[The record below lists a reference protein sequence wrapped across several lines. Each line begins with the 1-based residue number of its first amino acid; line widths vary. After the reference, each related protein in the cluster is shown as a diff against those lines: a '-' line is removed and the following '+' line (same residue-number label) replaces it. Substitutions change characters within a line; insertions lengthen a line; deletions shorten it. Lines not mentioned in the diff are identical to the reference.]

1 MRRRLFRTALF
12 SAAALATSCS
22 SAGSA
27 TTSSTAAVKV
37 SIETSMPTSATSVIS
52 PVSDPPPTVA
62 PGVVLGLELSVGGVG
77 DIAFGATPD
86 VAIGVLSAAL
96 GAPISD
102 LAANFPTLID
112 GLSVDVEAEL
122 GFAHPAARRVCWTA
136 LCAFFGGDDLAAM
149 VFVGWDL
156 SQTPAVSLATV
167 EGITVG
173 TRWIDVVAS
182 MSVEP
187 GGCPTSG
194 FGSTLSGVE
203 LRVVGGAFS
212 RTDEDGEY
220 VELLPSPTEVTVV
233 GLAAGSRII
242 DLEQGC

>member
-1 MRRRLFRTALF
+1 
-12 SAAALATSCS
+12 
-22 SAGSA
+22 
-27 TTSSTAAVKV
+27 
-37 SIETSMPTSATSVIS
+37 
-52 PVSDPPPTVA
+52 
-62 PGVVLGLELSVGGVG
+62 VG

-86 VAIGVLSAAL
+86 VAIEVLSAAL
-96 GAPISD
+96 GVPISD

-112 GLSVDVEAEL
+112 GLSVDLESEL
-122 GFAHPAARRVCWTA
+122 GFAHPAARTVCWTA
-136 LCAFFGGDDLAAM
+136 LCAFFGGDVLSAM

-156 SQTPAVSLATV
+156 SQTPAVPLATV

-182 MSVEP
+182 MSIEP

-203 LRVVGGAFS
+203 LRVVGGAFN